1 MNPCDIK
8 HADTSACST
17 ALSSFLQ
24 PRFPHIPVSDYY
36 PHFEAFLSTRRLS
49 GLALPSVHYIITKA
63 CITPWSFSFH
73 HYRRWETAC
82 PITHW
87 TLPSC
92 IPILWSDPPP
102 SSSCNVTHSVPH
114 VFVPALQQLV
124 PRRLLIC
131 SHFPDPQPHWIP
143 YISLWQFV
151 LLQAHK
157 YLPFDPVALHPKLLS
172 P

>member
-1 MNPCDIK
+1 MNPVFIEFRTNYSMNPCDIK

-36 PHFEAFLSTRRLS
+36 PRFEAFLSTRRLS
-49 GLALPSVHYIITKA
+49 GLSLPSVHYIITKA

-102 SSSCNVTHSVPH
+102 SSSCNVTFSPTR
-114 VFVPALQQLV
+114 FCPRSAAISTPASHLFSL
-124 PRRLLIC
+124 PRPPTSLNPL
-131 SHFPDPQPHWIP
+131 HFPLAIR
-143 YISLWQFV
+143 SSSG
-151 LLQAHK
+151 A
-157 YLPFDPVALHPKLLS
+157 
-172 P
+172 